1 MILNSRQNGF
11 LINLPQDFF
20 NATVQTRYDKYYR
33 NLLLPYKSI
42 SDFMASTIQGV
53 NFPGLTT
60 ALPTQTRVLG
70 KIQEVQSSKPIADMF
85 TRDLKLTFKLTDAY
99 LNYFIFL
106 DNALNYLEPA
116 NTSTS
121 YTGNTSL
128 GQSLTVAPIANN
140 NHPFFSPIRLTLLNN
155 EGYAVSSVI
164 FNRPQLKQ
172 LSELTLSYSSVVP
185 KFSFFTATFSYY
197 NFDLELDFD

>member
-20 NATVQTRYDKYYR
+20 NAEVQTRYDKYYR

-53 NFPGLTT
+53 NVPGLTT
-60 ALPTQTRVLG
+60 VLPTQVRTLG
-70 KIQEVQSSKPIADMF
+70 KIQEVQSAKPIADMF
-85 TRDLKLTFKLTDAY
+85 TRELKLTFKLTDAY

-121 YTGNTSL
+121 YVGNTAL
-128 GQSLTVAPIANN
+128 GQSLTVPPIANT

-185 KFSFFTATFSYY
+185 KFSVFTATFSYY

>member
-20 NATVQTRYDKYYR
+20 NAEVQTRYDKYYR

-60 ALPTQTRVLG
+60 VLPTQIRTLG
-70 KIQEVQSSKPIADMF
+70 KIQEVQSAKPIADMF

-106 DNALNYLEPA
+106 DNTLNYFLNKVDYKFLSLHNTGSDLEYCKKYANIIKQKFRDVEFLVYNEPYYTHTVCRHIKMLKEKLLNYLKNY
-116 NTSTS
+116 NT
-121 YTGNTSL
+121 Y
-128 GQSLTVAPIANN
+128 
-140 NHPFFSPIRLTLLNN
+140 FSSRIEDN
-155 EGYAVSSVI
+155 ERI
-164 FNRPQLKQ
+164 FKN
-172 LSELTLSYSSVVP
+172 
-185 KFSFFTATFSYY
+185 
-197 NFDLELDFD
+197 